1 MFKDRKTAMLGTLVL
16 ALFLSSFILTN
27 PGKALAVDAF
37 LKVDGIEGD
46 STDSKHKNEID
57 VISWTFGDSQPAPPS
72 ATSAGGGGAGR
83 VKMQDFKFT
92 MKASKA
98 SPMLFGAVANGK
110 HLKKVLLT
118 VYKTGGKERQVAS
131 KISFED
137 VLVSS
142 FISLGSR
149 SADAPMEEIML
160 NFSKIE
166 VSYTQFDPQT
176 GAAKGDIKFNWDV
189 KTQPQM

>member
-1 MFKDRKTAMLGTLVL
+1 MFKDKRTAMVGTLVL
-16 ALFLSSFILTN
+16 ALFLSSLILTN
-27 PGKALAVDAF
+27 PGKALAGDAF
-37 LKVDGIEGD
+37 LKIDGIDGD

-57 VISWTFGDSQPAPPS
+57 VISWSFGDSQLPDPR
-72 ATSAGGGGAGR
+72 TGGGASRGV

-92 MKASKA
+92 MRASKA

-160 NFSKIE
+160 NFAKIE

-176 GAAKGDIKFNWDV
+176 GAARGEIKSNWDLE
-189 KTQPQM
+189 KNKSY